1 LLVVPS
7 LIASRAHQLLFICL
21 QTRMRG
27 LNMGAMV
34 DLDVSGPKLTE
45 ACLQLVS
52 STAPGKAIFSNLAN
66 IRFTKRQPW
75 QTPLPAPRKPNQPVS
90 HHGFGASIDSV
101 PASSSLPAV
110 DSGSA
115 AQAPIAVPAPG
126 LDLSNP
132 NNSWLSD
139 VAAPAAGFGK
149 IQDKW
154 EALRMRNAWPDGQGG
169 VFESMYS
176 PYHTEDIAE
185 CSICKPEV

>member
-1 LLVVPS
+1 
-7 LIASRAHQLLFICL
+7 
-21 QTRMRG
+21 MRG

-34 DLDVSGPKLTE
+34 DLAVSGAKPTE

-52 STAPGKAIFSNLAN
+52 STSPGKAIFSNLAN

-75 QTPLPAPRKPNQPVS
+75 QTPLPAPRRANQPTS

-101 PASSSLPAV
+101 PTPSSLVASSS
-110 DSGSA
+110 A
-115 AQAPIAVPAPG
+115 APTQALIAVPAPG
-126 LDLSNP
+126 LDMASP
-132 NNSWLSD
+132 NNSWLLD

-149 IQDKW
+149 VQDKW